1 MSNPTQ
7 IKVQLQSTCIAPQI
21 HGTEN
26 LWKRTSACHLTAPPV
41 CRMCCSVRTL
51 LAGNLHA
58 PRTWHHKQFIFLCT
72 FLSFMV
78 PILIVQP
85 WHEAAGAA
93 VLHCRSAKMWKEK
106 KRIQPVTNV
115 KEKGAFVPKKENI
128 RREASAFLSPWSKR
142 KKYRTKKAAQKT
154 RFTPRRCRIDMMLPK
169 YVFFPLLRRDA
180 APAATLIAF
189 CAMAPNSQC
198 TCLFYVG
205 KAGSD
210 DVQEGKRKMDA
221 GRG

>member
-142 KKYRTKKAAQKT
+142 KKYRTKKSCTEDKIYSPTLPHRHDVAQVC
-154 RFTPRRCRIDMMLPK
+154 FLSLATPGRSAGGDLDSVLCNGTQLPMHMP
-169 YVFFPLLRRDA
+169 FLCWQSWQWW
-180 APAATLIAF
+180 
-189 CAMAPNSQC
+189 CA
-198 TCLFYVG
+198 G
-205 KAGSD
+205 G
-210 DVQEGKRKMDA
+210 
-221 GRG
+221 